1 MYTIPTILSMIGGG
15 IDLFGD
21 LFGASQY
28 RQTAETN
35 YQVAVSNAQNAKASA
50 TTGIRVGRIQ
60 GRIAADAA
68 RTNISLSLADAE
80 ARERNAERLR
90 AFADTR
96 TAQGRE
102 GIRRA
107 QRNFDRLKGQQM
119 SAIAASGVIASGS
132 PLEVMAE
139 SARES
144 ATALADLWD
153 ETSFERA
160 ELQDRAAMETF
171 GAAQTRIGAMADR
184 SMLERT
190 RRIDRATTRLAKM
203 SAQSEYR
210 SALFGAS
217 IERASGYDAARA
229 TTMAGIGQAF
239 AGAGNLYSTFKSN
252 QFLGI
257 GGNAPY
263 ASARPVG
270 QSIFK
275 P

>member
-1 MYTIPTILSMIGGG
+1 
-15 IDLFGD
+15 

-28 RQTAETN
+28 REPAETN
-35 YQVAVSNAQNAKASA
+35 YQVAISNAQNAKSSA
-50 TTGIRVGRIQ
+50 MTGIRVGGIR

-96 TAQGRE
+96 TAEGRE

-107 QRNFDRLKGQQM
+107 QRNFERLKGQQM

-184 SMLERT
+184 SMLART
-190 RRIDRATTRLAKM
+190 KRIDRATTRLARM

-217 IERASGYDAARA
+217 IDRASAYDSATA
-229 TTMAGIGQAF
+229 TTMSGIGKTF
-239 AGAGNLYSTFKSN
+239 AGAGNLFFNIQRN
-252 QFLGI
+252 QDLGI
-257 GGNAPY
+257 
-263 ASARPVG
+263 R
-270 QSIFK
+270 
-275 P
+275 